1 MKNSNK
7 SFAIWMGVIFIGC
20 LLLIVWSSS
29 NKPSTGSSANT
40 PTTPAN
46 VADIVSVKA
55 DDYVKGNPNGSV
67 VLIEY
72 LDFECEAC
80 RAYFPLVKQ
89 LEKDFPNDLKIVMRY
104 FPLPS
109 HRNAMPAA
117 LAVEAAGR
125 QGKFIEMHDLLYTEQ
140 EKWGEKAVATP
151 AVFEAYAQQL
161 GLDME
166 KFKQDVA
173 SPEVK
178 ARVQRDVDGGMALG
192 ARGTPTF
199 ILNGEKI
206 ENPQGYEPFKALIEA
221 KIKETKPEWGTT
233 TE

>member
-1 MKNSNK
+1 
-7 SFAIWMGVIFIGC
+7 
-20 LLLIVWSSS
+20 
-29 NKPSTGSSANT
+29 
-40 PTTPAN
+40 
-46 VADIVSVKA
+46 
-55 DDYVKGNPNGSV
+55 
-67 VLIEY
+67 
-72 LDFECEAC
+72 
-80 RAYFPLVKQ
+80 
-89 LEKDFPNDLKIVMRY
+89 
-104 FPLPS
+104 
-109 HRNAMPAA
+109 
-117 LAVEAAGR
+117 
-125 QGKFIEMHDLLYTEQ
+125 
-140 EKWGEKAVATP
+140 
-151 AVFEAYAQQL
+151 
-161 GLDME
+161 ME